1 MTSSGDY
8 VKKEDE
14 NEKFNF
20 QEYLLEL
27 ALNQNE
33 NHKLKSRFNFIS
45 NLFKNRWL
53 RNEKERV

>member
-1 MTSSGDY
+1 MTNTGDY

-33 NHKLKSRFNFIS
+33 NHKLKIRFNFIS